1 MKLCVLAALFAA
13 IPLVAQV
20 DVQSDSDRV
29 RVSID
34 GKPFTTFF
42 MGADT
47 PKPYLH
53 PLRSA
58 SGKIVTRGYPM
69 EKIAGEPTDH
79 QHQRGMFFG
88 HMLVNGTNFW
98 ANEFD
103 YKEKNLGKI
112 VLRELNEAKGGKKSG
127 SIVATFDWFD
137 QNKKLVLTEKRT
149 MKFYSDPKTPDSKT
163 PELRVIDFDFV
174 LLPNGNVTFGDEK
187 DGFFGIRVAQG
198 IEEDRGGLMTNAEGK
213 TGEKA
218 VWGQPSNWVDYVG
231 TVDGEKLGIAI
242 FDNPSNLRHPE
253 RWHARAY
260 GLFAVNPFMLSQV
273 VNDKTQKGDYVLEAG
288 KTLRLEYRVVIHPGD
303 TQSAGIEALY
313 QKYLKRQ

>member
-1 MKLCVLAALFAA
+1 MRLVFAVLAAA
-13 IPLVAQV
+13 IPLLAQV
-20 DVQSDSDRV
+20 DIQPDNDRV

-42 MGADT
+42 MGPDT

-79 QHQRGMFFG
+79 QHQRGVFFG

-112 VLRELNEAKGGKKSG
+112 VLRELSEAKGGKKSG
-127 SIVATFDWFD
+127 SIVATFDWLD
-137 QNKKLVLTEKRT
+137 QNHKLVLTEKRT
-149 MKFYSDPKTPDSKT
+149 MKFYSDPKAPESKA

-174 LLPNGNVTFGDEK
+174 LIPNGKVTFGDEK
-187 DGFFGIRVAQG
+187 DGFFGIRVAPG
-198 IEEDRGGLMTNAEGK
+198 IEEDRGGLMTNADGK

-242 FDNPSNLRHPE
+242 FDNPANLRHPE

-273 VNDKTQKGDYVLEAG
+273 VNDKTQKGDYVLEAD
-288 KTLRLEYRVVIHPGD
+288 KTLRLQYRVVIHPGD
-303 TQSAGIEALY
+303 TKSADIEALY